1 MFVEQKKVIQIG
13 SSTGI
18 TIKPNAGP
26 MLKQGDEVVIEYH
39 KNKIIIKKV
48 K

>member
-13 SSTGI
+13 GSAGV
-18 TIKPNAGP
+18 TIKPNAGL
-26 MLKQGDEVVIEYH
+26 MLKQGEEVTVEYH
-39 KNKIIIKKV
+39 KDKIIIKRV